1 MSSASMSD
9 LGRRA
14 RSFGDVLQHRVDS
27 APSTTAFVF
36 LEEDGSEHPM
46 TYAELHRRA
55 CDVAAAIE
63 TGGNDANEPVLLLFP
78 PGPDYVA
85 ALFGCFYAGA
95 PAVPAYPPSPSRISR
110 TLPRLLAIF
119 EDSAAGAVLTIGVLK
134 EYVEQWFQSSGGTA
148 PPRVIATDE
157 LARAEGGRASTEVA
171 PDTLALLQYTS
182 GTTSSPRGV
191 MLTHE
196 HLLNNC
202 ARVYHTLG
210 ISAEDSAVIWL
221 PPYHDLGLIGGIMQS
236 VYAPMSCVLMSP
248 MTFLRRPIVWLREMS
263 RNRAT
268 TTGGPNFAY
277 DLCVRRTTP
286 EEREGLDLSN
296 WEIAF
301 TGAEPVSAQTI
312 EDFSRTFAPYG
323 FRREAFYP
331 TYGLAEAT
339 LIVSGGTR
347 MAGPKLIRVS
357 RDRLEREGVA
367 DTTGDSPTRVLV
379 GCGTLPSDHRAVIVD
394 PSSLRTRPDGHVG
407 EIWFSSPS
415 VAAGYWRKPLETQAT
430 FGAVTSDT
438 GEGPFL
444 RTGDL
449 GFVLDGEVFVT
460 GRLKD
465 VMVINGRN
473 YHPEDIEKACEAA
486 VAGLRPSCGAV
497 FGVGSDSGPESMVV
511 VYEVAG
517 EDADHHADTL
527 EAIRRTVSM
536 DVNVQPEAVV
546 LIQPRTLPKTSSG
559 KIQRFLCREQ
569 YLANELSAVARWDA
583 PRRDSR

>member
-1 MSSASMSD
+1 MSSAASPD

-14 RSFGDVLQHRVDS
+14 RSFGDLLQRRADS
-27 APSTTAFVF
+27 APSATAVVF
-36 LEEDGSEHPM
+36 LEDDGSEYPL

-55 CDVAAAIE
+55 SDIAAAIE
-63 TGGNDANEPVLLLFP
+63 AGGNDANEPVLLLFP

-95 PAVPAYPPSPSRISR
+95 PAVPAYPPIPTRMSR

-119 EDSAAGAVLTIGVLK
+119 EDSAAGAVLTIGALREV
-134 EYVEQWFQSSGGTA
+134 VEQWFQPSGDTA

-157 LARAEGGRASTEVA
+157 LARTEGGRASAGVA

-196 HLLNNC
+196 HLLSNC
-202 ARVYHTLG
+202 ARVYHSLG

-331 TYGLAEAT
+331 CYGLAEAT

-347 MAGPKLIRVS
+347 MAGPKVIRVN
-357 RDRLEREGVA
+357 RDRLEGEGVA
-367 DTTGDSPTRVLV
+367 ETTDDPARVLV
-379 GCGTLPSDHRAVIVD
+379 GCGTLPSEHRAVIVD
-394 PSSLRTRPDGHVG
+394 PSSLRARPEGHVG

-415 VAAGYWRKPLETQAT
+415 VAAGYWRKPLETQAV
-430 FGAVTSDT
+430 FEAVTSDT

-497 FGVGSDSGPESMVV
+497 FGVHSDSGPESMVV

-517 EDADHHADTL
+517 EDADDHADTL

-569 YLANELSAVARWDA
+569 YFADELDVVARWDA
-583 PRRDSR
+583 PRRASR